1 MTHAVVNIFRV
12 VYTGSNGS
20 SNGASKNFEIVEKN
34 EIDNKNW
41 VMKLH
46 EEKRKQAADSV
57 EKDKTVL
64 EEMKEIIEEENEY
77 NDVIEKDQEY
87 EESTFIGKA
96 NLWAIQLMGHFRE
109 SKS

>member
-1 MTHAVVNIFRV
+1 
-12 VYTGSNGS
+12 
-20 SNGASKNFEIVEKN
+20 
-34 EIDNKNW
+34 
-41 VMKLH
+41 MKLH

-87 EESTFIGKA
+87 EESTFIGNA
-96 NLWAIQLMGHFRE
+96 NLCAIQFMGHFRE